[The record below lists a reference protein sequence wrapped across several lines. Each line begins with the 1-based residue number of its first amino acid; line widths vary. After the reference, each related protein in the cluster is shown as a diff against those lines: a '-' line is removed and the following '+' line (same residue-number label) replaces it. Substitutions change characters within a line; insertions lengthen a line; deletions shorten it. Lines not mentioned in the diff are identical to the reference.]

1 VHQPTLIG
9 ILAVAVEDN
18 IMNRIANPALMI
30 KMLRDAGYKNTS
42 YAVAELVDNSIEAK
56 AKNIKIALFEE
67 NVTNV
72 RTQQLINEIAIFDD
86 GDGMKPDVLGRCLS
100 FGWGTRLE
108 GATGLGKFGFGLKG
122 ASISQA
128 KRIEIYSW
136 TNDGSVHMT
145 YLDCDE
151 IAHNES
157 DLLPEPV
164 QTSIPE
170 KYSSIL
176 STDTSH
182 SGTLIVWKTL
192 DRLSPKKSSTLI
204 THLNKDMCRIF
215 RHFLD
220 DNDTYGTRRN
230 ISVHVVEPGGKNSQT
245 VKLRA
250 NDPIYL
256 HKPNNLPGFES
267 EATNLKDDEAFIS
280 VSDPSNIERKVHVIS
295 TVAKPEIQLQ
305 GGNSDVGKHYANNNG
320 ISFVRAG
327 RELELDIKGFFNNSE
342 PRYRWFG
349 IEVRFEPQLDEYF
362 GVPNN
367 KQGVRN
373 FKNYD
378 ESELEDLHE
387 QAENL
392 DTPDG
397 RAARMKLD
405 LHKCISNMVKKN
417 IGTVQSRGAGK
428 RKKKKEIGPTTEKK
442 FTDEVNAIDGSESK
456 HSEKIAANKTL
467 EEKIK
472 ELAEIKMTSDSSLT
486 EGEAIEIA
494 KDELSNAIHIEEDR
508 WPGDTF
514 LDVDYKGNSAI
525 GLINRR
531 HAFFTQFYDVLR
543 HQDDQKGFEA
553 LKVFLMA
560 FVRCEDVLQ
569 QRVDP
574 KTFDLIRNKWGEYL
588 RNLSQI
594 ID

>member
-1 VHQPTLIG
+1 
-9 ILAVAVEDN
+9 
-18 IMNRIANPALMI
+18 MNRIANPALMI

-56 AKNIKIALFEE
+56 AKNIRIALFEE

-86 GDGMKPDVLGRCLS
+86 GDGMDPVVLGRCLS

-136 TNDGSVHMT
+136 VNGGSAHMT

-151 IAHNES
+151 IAHKES
-157 DLLPEPV
+157 DLLPDPV

-176 STDTSH
+176 SSDTSR
-182 SGTLIVWKTL
+182 SGTLIVWKNL

-204 THLNKDMCRIF
+204 NHLNKDMCRIF

-230 ISVHVVEPGGKNSQT
+230 ISVHVVDPSGNSSAPT
-245 VKLRA
+245 KLRA

-256 HKPNNLPGFES
+256 HKPNNLPGFEDVP
-267 EATNLKDDEAFIS
+267 TNLKDDEAFIS
-280 VSDPSNIERKVHVIS
+280 AIDPDGIERKVHVIS

-373 FKNYD
+373 FKNFD
-378 ESELEDLHE
+378 ESELEDLYE
-387 QAENL
+387 QAENR
-392 DTPDG
+392 DTADG
-397 RAARMKLD
+397 RAAKMKLD

-417 IGTVQSRGAGK
+417 ISTVQSRGAGT
-428 RKKKKEIGPTTEKK
+428 RRNRQGGGPSAAKK
-442 FTDEVNAIDGSESK
+442 FSDEVNSIDVNETPRSVQEASSK
-456 HSEKIAANKTL
+456 KQEQKI
-467 EEKIK
+467 E
-472 ELAEIKMTSDSSLT
+472 ELAEIKMNSDSSLSR
-486 EGEAIEIA
+486 EDAIEIA
-494 KDELSNAIHIEEDR
+494 TDELSHAIQLEEDR

-543 HQDDQKGFEA
+543 HQEDQKGFEA

-574 KTFDLIRNKWGEYL
+574 KAFDLIRNKWGEYL